1 MDELQS
7 VGSFEQFVLLSVVE
21 LSEEGETPAHS
32 YEVTGRAK
40 ARLDDLDRDPFGGI
54 EREEV
59 IKALGSLAEA
69 DLLSKGETT
78 SPVGKGRP
86 AYDLAVEGDAV
97 LDELRGEEGVGSY
110 ATTLANS

>member
-1 MDELQS
+1 
-7 VGSFEQFVLLSVVE
+7 VVE

-54 EREEV
+54 ERGEV

-69 DLLSKGETT
+69 NLLSKGETT

-86 AYDLAVEGDAV
+86 AYELAVESGSV
-97 LDELRGEEGVGSY
+97 VEELRGEDGVGSY
-110 ATTLANS
+110 AATLANS